1 VRLTE
6 RVFLVG
12 SGEPDL
18 ATTDSIDSQVYLV
31 DGGDGYLCVD
41 AGAGRSIEAI
51 LAAVREDG
59 LDPEAIRWVV
69 ITHGHADHA
78 GGAAAWRR
86 ALPTVQLAAS
96 GAVGQWLANGD
107 EVATSVDRAR
117 IAGIYPADYRLAACE
132 IDRALE
138 DGDVIQVGDVAL
150 RAVATPGHAA
160 GHLAL
165 AGELEGATTVFSG
178 DSLFPEGR
186 ILLQDTWDC
195 DLHEALRSVERIAD
209 LRPERLFAGHLA
221 SVLSGADR
229 HVAIAL
235 DRIHRMLVP
244 DSLL

>member
-1 VRLTE
+1 MRLTE

-18 ATTDSIDSQVYLV
+18 ATTDTIDSQVYLV

-69 ITHGHADHA
+69 LTHGHADHA
-78 GGAAAWRR
+78 GGAAAWRG
-86 ALPTVQLAAS
+86 ALPKVKLAAS
-96 GAVGQWLANGD
+96 AEVGGWLAKGD

-117 IAGIYPADYRLAACE
+117 IAGMYPLDYRLAACE
-132 IDRALE
+132 IDRALA
-138 DGDVIQVGDVAL
+138 DGDVIEVGDVSLKAI
-150 RAVATPGHAA
+150 ATPGHAA

-165 AGELEGATTVFSG
+165 VGDLEGSATLFSG
-178 DSLFPEGR
+178 DAMFPEGR

-195 DLHEALRSVERIAD
+195 DVHDALRSVERLSA
-209 LRPERLFAGHLA
+209 LKPERLFAGHLA
-221 SVLSGADR
+221 PVLSGAQR
-229 HVAIAL
+229 HFGIAL
-235 DRIHRMLVP
+235 DRIGRMLIP
-244 DSLL
+244 DGLL